1 MSVLEPS
8 ALGRWYD
15 IFNDKASLLRQYPL
29 TDPQNSCGAASINPG
44 ILGTREPLS
53 SNKFAIIRTPC
64 EENHLNG
71 GGDQINAGASEDEM
85 RKKCSRPSTTN
96 SFQENGWETFFDG
109 GASYFPEFSLTDPQ
123 NFDGATASDPGTL
136 GTEFRRPVFSNKFVV
151 RNTRGAS
158 ENLMRIETI
167 TNILI

>member
-1 MSVLEPS
+1 MQKPS
-8 ALGRWYD
+8 AFGRRYD

-44 ILGTREPLS
+44 ILGLS
-53 SNKFAIIRTPC
+53 ISIRGLENHCPPIIEC